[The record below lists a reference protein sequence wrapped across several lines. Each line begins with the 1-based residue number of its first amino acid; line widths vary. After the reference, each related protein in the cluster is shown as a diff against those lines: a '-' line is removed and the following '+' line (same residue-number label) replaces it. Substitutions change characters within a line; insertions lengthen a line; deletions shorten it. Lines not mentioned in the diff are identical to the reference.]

1 MDSDP
6 HFGQQS
12 PLYLKLR
19 VNSGKYQISKTITT
33 KNTKLN
39 HKEHK
44 EKKPQRSQRINHK
57 EHKEKCRECAKSNS

>member
-44 EKKPQRSQRINHK
+44 EKKPRIHELN
-57 EHKEKCRECAKSNS
+57 